1 MKVFLDGEEDS
12 FLLHKVEN
20 YLVVTQFPPLSIIHR
35 GGLFEVGVH
44 SEADNH
50 KLAGRERS
58 EHQDCV
64 ECGLGVENLGKEM
77 GPDNLGCFCTCDMRL
92 KRLDTMSTDGPSCCA
107 LSYRHGE
114 GHQRAWHQEAHRAP
128 GPSAGKQHSQ
138 ESHRRFKEREDRKI
152 YGETAIKVSNS
163 DDLRVQL
170 FTSLFTF
177 VYMSEE
183 K

>member
-1 MKVFLDGEEDS
+1 MKRDKINPVSMKVFLDGEEDS

-20 YLVVTQFPPLSIIHR
+20 YLVVMQFPPLSIIHR

-107 LSYRHGE
+107 LSYKHCWRSSE
-114 GHQRAWHQEAHRAP
+114 GVASGGA
-128 GPSAGKQHSQ
+128 PSAWTLSWQATLPRVTQ
-138 ESHRRFKEREDRKI
+138 EI
-152 YGETAIKVSNS
+152 
-163 DDLRVQL
+163 
-170 FTSLFTF
+170 
-177 VYMSEE
+177 
-183 K
+183 